1 MTVLFT
7 DRRYDMRIK
16 AQIIEHINHG
26 LQQLRDDLDYW
37 LDRTNQQAIETAK
50 FELAHVQMLLAQFEE
65 ISDLAELDRGFN
77 KIESRI
83 VFHKMFQILDQ
94 HIESSNF

>member
-1 MTVLFT
+1 MTILSQS
-7 DRRYDMRIK
+7 RYDMKIK

-26 LQQLRDDLDYW
+26 LEQLRDDLDYW
-37 LDRTNQQAIETAK
+37 LDRSNQLAISVAK
-50 FELAHVQMLLAQFEE
+50 FEIAHVHMLLAQFEE

-83 VFHKMFQILDQ
+83 VFHKMFEILDQ
-94 HIESSNF
+94 YEESENV